1 MFIFNMRETF
11 CTWYKIFNRLLS
23 NTVLPFIKLFTTPV
37 CTDSF
42 FMMILQENVNF

>member
-23 NTVLPFIKLFTTPV
+23 NTVLPFI
-37 CTDSF
+37 
-42 FMMILQENVNF
+42 NFLPHQSVRTHFS